1 MEGTVYKVWAAIGP
15 LIGVLVGAWL
25 TARWQ
30 RKRWIQDNKR
40 AEYREVLDALQ
51 KYRWHLLNDLAVA
64 AGPLVAEDARSYD
77 ERRAALTEAE
87 VSLSNCL
94 ADRLF
99 IRKKL
104 ARNQRKGGFGKIPSE
119 FEQERSKVNL
129 PLHRGSYGLSRAH
142 FGTGGRRPWCEIA
155 RPF

>member
-1 MEGTVYKVWAAIGP
+1 MEGAVYKIWAAIGP

-51 KYRWHLLNDLAVA
+51 KYRWYLLNYLAVA
-64 AGPLVAEDARSYD
+64 GGSLVAEDARTHE
-77 ERRAALTEAE
+77 ERRAAFADAE
-87 VSLSNCL
+87 VSVSNCL

-99 IRKKL
+99 IRESL
-104 ARNQRKGGFGKIPSE
+104 ARTKVREDLRKFQTSLDKNDESSVTRSIEVLTE
-119 FEQERSKVNL
+119 FHERILKAADEDL
-129 PLHRGSYGLSRAH
+129 GLK
-142 FGTGGRRPWCEIA
+142 
-155 RPF
+155 